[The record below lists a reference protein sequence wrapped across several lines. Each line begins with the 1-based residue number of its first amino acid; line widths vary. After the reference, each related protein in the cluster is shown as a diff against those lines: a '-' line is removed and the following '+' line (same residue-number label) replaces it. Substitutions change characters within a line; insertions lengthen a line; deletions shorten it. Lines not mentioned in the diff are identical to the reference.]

1 MEHPYKHL
9 GLSCVNEEIMMS
21 IYKHKP
27 SSVLANALVVHVSIK
42 FYFKTGGNLRSMQ
55 QQFSLNFYQ
64 WKFQFTNLSLRKAY
78 RL

>member
-27 SSVLANALVVHVSIK
+27 SSVLANALVVHVSIN
-42 FYFKTGGNLRSMQ
+42 FKTGGNLRSMQ
-55 QQFSLNFYQ
+55 RQFSLNFYQ